1 MNPMHPKKSKRS
13 HDMHGNTQELGLR
26 LSRRR
31 LLQVCAASA
40 LAASGLPRLVGA
52 AAPNIG
58 KKVSITYWT
67 VLDHKDTKTARSRA
81 EAAMVDLFRKK
92 HPTIEVNVQIVPWQ
106 KMIQQII
113 LAAGA
118 GKSPDVAMASDRG
131 LTTLVKANAVSPL
144 NDFIGR
150 SWTKEQKEDWLLP
163 QKNAIYDG
171 RQMGVY
177 WHTLIGNLLYANR
190 PMLEAKGAKVP
201 RTWEETA
208 QVGKLLTQGRVVGY
222 LMGLSKDG
230 DAVQLTNWLIPF
242 LWAAGADWLDEK
254 GRVAFNNEAGY
265 KPFQWL
271 LDMVHTHKVIPEGMV
286 STTRDNMLDSFKA
299 STVALTSLGS
309 NTVAAARGSAVGK
322 DMLLTMDPGLKPDKP
337 DPAMSSGKWMVIG
350 KDCKEKE
357 AAGLFIQEQVSP
369 EAQVI
374 NASIAAEV
382 PSRKSALKDPWFSTP
397 EAADMK
403 VMVEYVR
410 QHGRTM
416 PYHEKHLELSN
427 MVAEAAQQIISKR
440 KSVKDALDEV
450 AKTWAAQIG

>member
-1 MNPMHPKKSKRS
+1 MNQQKGKR
-13 HDMHGNTQELGLR
+13 GNRGSENVKVQGLQ

-40 LAASGLPRLVGA
+40 LGASGVARLARA

-67 VLDHKDTKTARSRA
+67 VLDHRDTKTARSRA
-81 EAAMVDLFRKK
+81 EAAMVDLFHKK
-92 HPTIEVNVQIVPWQ
+92 HPEIEVNVQIVPWQ
-106 KMIQQII
+106 TMIQQIV

-118 GKSPDVAMASDRG
+118 GRSPDVAMASDRG
-131 LTTLVKANAVSPL
+131 LTTLVKAGAISTL
-144 NDFIGR
+144 NDYVGKN
-150 SWTKEQKEDWLLP
+150 WTKEQKEDWLLP

-177 WHTLIGNLLYANR
+177 WHTLIGNLLYVNR
-190 PMLEAKGAKVP
+190 AMLEAKGAKIP

-208 QVGKLLTQGRVVGY
+208 QVGKLLTQGRVAGY
-222 LMGLSKDG
+222 VMGASKDG

-242 LWAAGADWLDEK
+242 LWAAGANWLDEK
-254 GRVAFNNEAGY
+254 GGVAFNNEAGA

-271 LDMVHTHKVIPEGMV
+271 FDMVHTHKVIPEGMV

-299 STVALTSLGS
+299 GTVALTSLGS
-309 NTVAAARGSAVGK
+309 NTVAAARGSAIGK
-322 DMLLTMDPGLKPDKP
+322 DIVLTMDPGLSPDKP
-337 DPAMSSGKWMVIG
+337 DPALSSGKWMVIG

-357 AAGLFIQEQVSP
+357 AAGLFIEEQVSP

-374 NASIAAEV
+374 NARVAAEV

-410 QHGRTM
+410 LHGRTM
-416 PYHEKHLELSN
+416 PYHEKHLELSS
-427 MVAEAAQQIISKR
+427 MVAEMTQQIVGKR
-440 KSVKDALDEV
+440 KSVKAALDELTK
-450 AKTWAAQIG
+450 AWAAQVV